1 MLKFSPLYY
10 RGMNDST
17 QRLML
22 ELRED
27 HVNMGTILDL
37 LQDCI
42 DRAESGEDPDF
53 ELVDDVMH
61 YMTIYPDAV
70 HHPKEDIVY
79 AELQSKRPDLG
90 AGLED
95 VPEDHRE
102 IAELGLQLRNEVA
115 AVVAGAALL
124 REKFVADAQAY
135 VTRLRNHMQWE
146 EDDLFKRIDTMLA
159 DAGVSVDIEAGD
171 YIRDPVF
178 ELEISSGFARLR
190 SMIER
195 EIR

>member
-1 MLKFSPLYY
+1 
-10 RGMNDST
+10 
-17 QRLML
+17 ML

-27 HVNMGTILDL
+27 HANMSIVLDL

-42 DRAESGEDPDF
+42 DRTIAGEDPDF
-53 ELVDDVMH
+53 ELIDDVMH

-79 AELQSKRPDLG
+79 AELQAQRPDL
-90 AGLED
+90 AQGLED
-95 VPEDHRE
+95 VPEDHRQ
-102 IAELGLQLRNEVA
+102 IAELGLQLRQDVA
-115 AVVAGAALL
+115 AVVAGMAML

-159 DAGVSVDIEAGD
+159 DDGRDLVTGD

-178 ELEISSGFARLR
+178 EPEISSGFARLR
-190 SMIER
+190 SAVEHA
-195 EIR
+195 IR